1 MIELDAI
8 QISTWVS
15 SYFYPFARI
24 AGCLSVMPLLGS
36 QLIPQR
42 IRMILA
48 VTITLIVAPLLPAI
62 PQVDALSLA
71 SLVIILQ
78 QMLIGIALGFMVE
91 IVTQVFVLAGQL
103 IAMQTGLGIATTV
116 DPAQGVSV
124 VVVSQWFLFLTSLT
138 FLALN
143 GHLVVIEIVVDSFFT
158 MPISDQGFSAD
169 DYGRMV
175 RWGGWM
181 FASAL
186 VIALPAL
193 TALLI
198 VNFAFGVMTRAAP
211 QLNIFALGFPVTM
224 MVGLAIIWLNIGHMG
239 EGFQH
244 LLEILFEFL
253 RTLIRPQ
260 P

>member
-1 MIELDAI
+1 MLEFTALELNG
-8 QISTWVS
+8 WVS
-15 SYFYPFARI
+15 QYFYPFARI
-24 AGCLSVMPLLGS
+24 AGCLGVMPLLGS
-36 QLIPQR
+36 KLVPRQIR
-42 IRMILA
+42 ILLS
-48 VTITLIVAPLLPAI
+48 VFITLIIAPLLP
-62 PQVDALSLA
+62 PMPNVEPMSLA
-71 SLVIILQ
+71 SFIIIFE
-78 QMLIGIALGFMVE
+78 QMLIGIVLGFMVE

-143 GHLVVIEIVVDSFFT
+143 GHLVVIEVVVESFYT
-158 MPISDQGFSAD
+158 MPIGGGAWTAD

-193 TALLI
+193 TSLLI

-211 QLNIFALGFPVTM
+211 QLDIFSLGFPVTM
-224 MVGLAIIWLNIGHMG
+224 LVGLAIIWLTIGHLG
-239 EGFQH
+239 ESFH
-244 LLEILFEFL
+244 TLLETLFGFL
-253 RTLIRPQ
+253 RSLIRTP
-260 P
+260 

>member
-1 MIELDAI
+1 MLEFTALDLNAW
-8 QISTWVS
+8 ISQ
-15 SYFYPFARI
+15 YFYPFARI
-24 AGCLSVMPLLGS
+24 VGCLGVMPLLGS
-36 QLIPQR
+36 KLVPRQ
-42 IRMILA
+42 IRLLLA
-48 VTITLIVAPLLPAI
+48 VSITLIVAPLLPAM
-62 PQVDALSLA
+62 PKVDPLSLA
-71 SLVIILQ
+71 SFIIIFQ
-78 QMLIGIALGFMVE
+78 QMLIGIVLGFMVE

-124 VVVSQWFLFLTSLT
+124 VVVSQWFLFLVSLT

-143 GHLVVIEIVVDSFFT
+143 GHLILIEVVIDSFHS
-158 MPISDQGFSAD
+158 MPISDKGWVAE

-211 QLNIFALGFPVTM
+211 QLNIFSLGFPVTM
-224 MVGLAIIWLNIGHMG
+224 MVGLVIIWLNIGRLG
-239 EGFQH
+239 ENFH
-244 LLEILFEFL
+244 TLLETLFEFL
-253 RTLIRPQ
+253 RTLIRAQ
-260 P
+260 

>member
-1 MIELDAI
+1 MLEFTALDLNSW
-8 QISTWVS
+8 ISQ
-15 SYFYPFARI
+15 YFYPFARI
-24 AGCLSVMPLLGS
+24 AGCLGVMPLLGS
-36 QLIPQR
+36 KLVPRQIR
-42 IRMILA
+42 ILLSVA
-48 VTITLIVAPLLPAI
+48 ITLIIAPLLPAM
-62 PQVDALSLA
+62 PNVDPMSLA
-71 SLVIILQ
+71 SFVIIFQ
-78 QMLIGIALGFMVE
+78 QMLIGIVLGFMVE

-124 VVVSQWFLFLTSLT
+124 VVVSQWFLFLVSLT

-143 GHLVVIEIVVDSFFT
+143 GHLILIEVVIESFYT
-158 MPISDQGFSAD
+158 MPISALGWVAD

-186 VIALPAL
+186 IIALPAL

-224 MVGLAIIWLNIGHMG
+224 MVGLAIIWLNIGQLG
-239 EGFQH
+239 EAFHG
-244 LLEILFEFL
+244 LLETLFEFL
-253 RTLIRPQ
+253 RSLIRSQ
-260 P
+260 

>member
-1 MIELDAI
+1 MLEFTALDLNSW
-8 QISTWVS
+8 ISQ
-15 SYFYPFARI
+15 YFYPFARI
-24 AGCLSVMPLLGS
+24 AGCLGVMPLLGS
-36 QLIPQR
+36 KLVPRQIR
-42 IRMILA
+42 ILLSVA
-48 VTITLIVAPLLPAI
+48 ITLIIAPLLPAM
-62 PQVDALSLA
+62 PNVDPMSLA
-71 SLVIILQ
+71 SFIIIFQ
-78 QMLIGIALGFMVE
+78 QMLIGIVVEFMVE

-124 VVVSQWFLFLTSLT
+124 VVVSQWFLFLVSLT

-143 GHLVVIEIVVDSFFT
+143 GHLILIEVVIESFHT
-158 MPISDQGFSAD
+158 MPISDQGWVAE

-186 VIALPAL
+186 IIALPAL

-224 MVGLAIIWLNIGHMG
+224 MVGLAIIWLNIGQLG
-239 EGFQH
+239 EAFHG
-244 LLEILFEFL
+244 LLETLFEFL
-253 RTLIRPQ
+253 RSLIRAQ
-260 P
+260 

>member
-1 MIELDAI
+1 MLEFTALDL
-8 QISTWVS
+8 QSWVAQ
-15 SYFYPFARI
+15 YFYPFARI
-24 AGCLSVMPLLGS
+24 AGCLGVMPLLGS
-36 QLIPQR
+36 KLVPRQVRVL
-42 IRMILA
+42 LA
-48 VTITLIVAPLLPAI
+48 VFITLIIAPILPDM
-62 PQVDALSLA
+62 PNVEPMSLA
-71 SLVIILQ
+71 SFIIIFQ
-78 QMLIGIALGFMVE
+78 QMLIGIVLGFMVE

-143 GHLVVIEIVVDSFFT
+143 GHLIVIEVVVESFYT
-158 MPISDQGFSAD
+158 MPIGSGAWNAE

-193 TALLI
+193 TSLLI

-211 QLNIFALGFPVTM
+211 QLNIFSLGFPVTM
-224 MVGLAIIWLNIGHMG
+224 LVGLVIIWLIIGQLG
-239 EGFQH
+239 EGFH
-244 LLEILFEFL
+244 KLLEVLFEFL
-253 RTLIRPQ
+253 RSLIRTQ
-260 P
+260 

>member
-1 MIELDAI
+1 MLEFTALELNG
-8 QISTWVS
+8 WVS
-15 SYFYPFARI
+15 QYFYPFARI
-24 AGCLSVMPLLGS
+24 AGCLGVMPLLGS
-36 QLIPQR
+36 KLVPRQIR
-42 IRMILA
+42 ILLS
-48 VTITLIVAPLLPAI
+48 VFITLIIAPLLP
-62 PQVDALSLA
+62 PMPNVEPMSLA
-71 SLVIILQ
+71 SFIIIFE
-78 QMLIGIALGFMVE
+78 QMLIGIVLGFMVE

-143 GHLVVIEIVVDSFFT
+143 GHLVVIEVVVESFYT
-158 MPISDQGFSAD
+158 MPIGGGAWTAD

-186 VIALPAL
+186 VIAMPAL
-193 TALLI
+193 TSLLI

-211 QLNIFALGFPVTM
+211 QLNIFSLGFPVTM
-224 MVGLAIIWLNIGHMG
+224 LVGLAIIWLTIGHLG
-239 EGFQH
+239 ESFH
-244 LLEILFEFL
+244 TLLETLFGFL
-253 RTLIRPQ
+253 RSLIRTP
-260 P
+260 

>member
-1 MIELDAI
+1 MLEFTALELNG
-8 QISTWVS
+8 WVS
-15 SYFYPFARI
+15 QYFYPFARI
-24 AGCLSVMPLLGS
+24 AGCLGVMPLLGS
-36 QLIPQR
+36 KLVPRQIR
-42 IRMILA
+42 ILLS
-48 VTITLIVAPLLPAI
+48 VFITLIIAPLLP
-62 PQVDALSLA
+62 PMPNVEPMSLA
-71 SLVIILQ
+71 SFIIIFE
-78 QMLIGIALGFMVE
+78 QMLIGIVLGFMVE

-124 VVVSQWFLFLTSLT
+124 VVVSQWFLFLISLT

-143 GHLVVIEIVVDSFFT
+143 GHLVVIEVVVESFYT
-158 MPISDQGFSAD
+158 MPIGGGAWTAD

-193 TALLI
+193 TSLLI

-211 QLNIFALGFPVTM
+211 QLNIFSLGFPVTM
-224 MVGLAIIWLNIGHMG
+224 LVGLAIIWLTIGHLG
-239 EGFQH
+239 ESFH
-244 LLEILFEFL
+244 TLLETLFGFL
-253 RTLIRPQ
+253 RSLIRTP
-260 P
+260 

>member
-1 MIELDAI
+1 MLEFTALELNG
-8 QISTWVS
+8 WVS
-15 SYFYPFARI
+15 QYFYPFARI
-24 AGCLSVMPLLGS
+24 AGCLGVMPLLGS
-36 QLIPQR
+36 KLVPRQIR
-42 IRMILA
+42 ILLS
-48 VTITLIVAPLLPAI
+48 VFITLIIAPLLP
-62 PQVDALSLA
+62 PMPNVEPMSLA
-71 SLVIILQ
+71 SFIIIFE
-78 QMLIGIALGFMVE
+78 QMLIGIVLGFMVE

-124 VVVSQWFLFLTSLT
+124 VVVSQWFLFLISLT

-143 GHLVVIEIVVDSFFT
+143 GHLVVIEVVVESFYT
-158 MPISDQGFSAD
+158 MPIGGGAWNAD

-193 TALLI
+193 TSLLI

-211 QLNIFALGFPVTM
+211 QLNIFSLGFPVTM
-224 MVGLAIIWLNIGHMG
+224 LVGLAIIWLTIGHLG
-239 EGFQH
+239 ESFH
-244 LLEILFEFL
+244 ALLETLFGFL
-253 RTLIRPQ
+253 RSLIRTP
-260 P
+260 

>member
-1 MIELDAI
+1 MLEFTALDLNG
-8 QISTWVS
+8 WVS
-15 SYFYPFARI
+15 QYFYPFARI
-24 AGCLSVMPLLGS
+24 AGCLGVMPLLGS
-36 QLIPQR
+36 KLVPRQIR
-42 IRMILA
+42 ILLS
-48 VTITLIVAPLLPAI
+48 VFITLIIAPLLPAM
-62 PQVDALSLA
+62 PTVDPMSLA
-71 SLVIILQ
+71 SFIIIFQ
-78 QMLIGIALGFMVE
+78 QMLIGIVLGFMVE

-124 VVVSQWFLFLTSLT
+124 VVVSQWFLFLISLT

-143 GHLVVIEIVVDSFFT
+143 GHLIVIEVVVESFYT
-158 MPISDQGFSAD
+158 MPIGGGAWTAD

-193 TALLI
+193 TSLLI

-211 QLNIFALGFPVTM
+211 QLNIFSLGFPVTM
-224 MVGLAIIWLNIGHMG
+224 LVGLAIIWLTIGHLG
-239 EGFQH
+239 ESFH
-244 LLEILFEFL
+244 TLLETLFGFL
-253 RTLIRPQ
+253 RSLIRTP
-260 P
+260 

>member
-1 MIELDAI
+1 MLEFTALELNG
-8 QISTWVS
+8 WVS
-15 SYFYPFARI
+15 QYFYPFARI
-24 AGCLSVMPLLGS
+24 AGCLGVMPLLGS
-36 QLIPQR
+36 KLVPRQIR
-42 IRMILA
+42 ILLS
-48 VTITLIVAPLLPAI
+48 VFITLIIAPLLP
-62 PQVDALSLA
+62 PMPNVEPMSLA
-71 SLVIILQ
+71 SFIIIFE
-78 QMLIGIALGFMVE
+78 QMLIGIVLGFMVE

-143 GHLVVIEIVVDSFFT
+143 GHLVVLEVVVESFYT
-158 MPISDQGFSAD
+158 MPIGGGAWSAD

-193 TALLI
+193 TSLLI

-211 QLNIFALGFPVTM
+211 QLNIFSLGFPVTM
-224 MVGLAIIWLNIGHMG
+224 LVGLAIIWLTIGHLG
-239 EGFQH
+239 ESFH
-244 LLEILFEFL
+244 TLLETLFGFL
-253 RTLIRPQ
+253 RSLIRTP
-260 P
+260 

>member
-1 MIELDAI
+1 MLEFSALDI
-8 QISTWVS
+8 NSWVS
-15 SYFYPFARI
+15 QYFYPFARI
-24 AGCLSVMPLLGS
+24 AGCLGVMPLLGS
-36 QLIPQR
+36 KLVPRQIR
-42 IRMILA
+42 ILLS
-48 VTITLIVAPLLPAI
+48 VTITLIVAPLLPSM
-62 PQVDALSLA
+62 PNVDPMSLA
-71 SLVIILQ
+71 SFIIIFQ
-78 QMLIGIALGFMVE
+78 QMLIGIVLGFMVE

-124 VVVSQWFLFLTSLT
+124 VVVSQWFLFLVSLT

-143 GHLVVIEIVVDSFFT
+143 GHLILIEVVIDSFYT
-158 MPISDQGFSAD
+158 IPISNQGWEAE

-224 MVGLAIIWLNIGHMG
+224 MVGLAIIWLSIGHLG
-239 EGFQH
+239 DAFH
-244 LLEILFEFL
+244 ALLETLFEFL
-253 RTLIRPQ
+253 RSLIRAK
-260 P
+260 

>member
-1 MIELDAI
+1 MLEFTALELNG
-8 QISTWVS
+8 WVS
-15 SYFYPFARI
+15 QYFYPFARI
-24 AGCLSVMPLLGS
+24 AGCLGVMPLLGS
-36 QLIPQR
+36 KLVPRQIR
-42 IRMILA
+42 ILLS
-48 VTITLIVAPLLPAI
+48 VFITLIIAPLLP
-62 PQVDALSLA
+62 PMPNVEPMSLA
-71 SLVIILQ
+71 SFIIIFE
-78 QMLIGIALGFMVE
+78 QMLIGIVLGFMVE

-143 GHLVVIEIVVDSFFT
+143 GHLVVIEVVVESFYT
-158 MPISDQGFSAD
+158 MPIGGGAWTAD

-193 TALLI
+193 TSLLI

-211 QLNIFALGFPVTM
+211 QLNIFSLGFPVTM
-224 MVGLAIIWLNIGHMG
+224 LVGLAIIWLTIGHLG
-239 EGFQH
+239 ESFH
-244 LLEILFEFL
+244 TLLETLFGFL
-253 RTLIRPQ
+253 RSLIRTP
-260 P
+260 

>member
-1 MIELDAI
+1 MLEFTALELNG
-8 QISTWVS
+8 WVS
-15 SYFYPFARI
+15 QYFYPFARI
-24 AGCLSVMPLLGS
+24 AGCLGVMPLLGS
-36 QLIPQR
+36 KLVPRQ
-42 IRMILA
+42 IRVLLS
-48 VTITLIVAPLLPAI
+48 VFITLIIAPLLP
-62 PQVDALSLA
+62 PMPNVEPMSLA
-71 SLVIILQ
+71 SFIIIFE
-78 QMLIGIALGFMVE
+78 QMLIGIVLGFMVE

-143 GHLVVIEIVVDSFFT
+143 GHLVVLEVVVESFYT
-158 MPISDQGFSAD
+158 MPIGGGAWTAD

-193 TALLI
+193 TSLLI

-211 QLNIFALGFPVTM
+211 QLNIFSLGFPVTM
-224 MVGLAIIWLNIGHMG
+224 LVGLAIIWLTIGHLG
-239 EGFQH
+239 ESFH
-244 LLEILFEFL
+244 TLLETLFGFL
-253 RTLIRPQ
+253 RSLIRTP
-260 P
+260 

>member
-1 MIELDAI
+1 M
-8 QISTWVS
+8 S
-15 SYFYPFARI
+15 
-24 AGCLSVMPLLGS
+24 LGS
-36 QLIPQR
+36 F
-42 IRMILA
+42 
-48 VTITLIVAPLLPAI
+48 
-62 PQVDALSLA
+62 
-71 SLVIILQ
+71 IIIFQ
-78 QMLIGIALGFMVE
+78 QMLIGIVLGFMVE

-124 VVVSQWFLFLTSLT
+124 VVVSQWFLFLVSLT

-143 GHLVVIEIVVDSFFT
+143 GHLVLIEVVIESFHT
-158 MPISDQGFSAD
+158 MPIRDSGWVDE

-224 MVGLAIIWLNIGHMG
+224 MVGLAIIWLNIGNLG
-239 EGFQH
+239 ESFH
-244 LLEILFEFL
+244 TLLETLFEFL
-253 RTLIRPQ
+253 RTLIRA
-260 P
+260 

>member
-1 MIELDAI
+1 MLEFTALELNG
-8 QISTWVS
+8 WVS
-15 SYFYPFARI
+15 QYFYPFARI
-24 AGCLSVMPLLGS
+24 AGCLGVMPLLGS
-36 QLIPQR
+36 KLVPRQ
-42 IRMILA
+42 IRVLLS
-48 VTITLIVAPLLPAI
+48 VFITLIIAPLLP
-62 PQVDALSLA
+62 PMPNVEPMSLA
-71 SLVIILQ
+71 SFIIIFE
-78 QMLIGIALGFMVE
+78 QMLIGIVLGFMVE

-143 GHLVVIEIVVDSFFT
+143 GHLVVIEVVVESFYT
-158 MPISDQGFSAD
+158 MPIGGGAWTAD

-193 TALLI
+193 TSLLI

-211 QLNIFALGFPVTM
+211 QLNIFSLGFPVTM
-224 MVGLAIIWLNIGHMG
+224 LVGLAIIWLTIGHLG
-239 EGFQH
+239 ESFH
-244 LLEILFEFL
+244 TLLETLFGFL
-253 RTLIRPQ
+253 RSLIRTP
-260 P
+260 

>member
-1 MIELDAI
+1 MLEFNALDLN
-8 QISTWVS
+8 SWVS
-15 SYFYPFARI
+15 QYFYPFARI
-24 AGCLSVMPLLGS
+24 AGCLGVMPLLGS
-36 QLIPQR
+36 RLVPRQ
-42 IRMILA
+42 IRLLLSVAITMI
-48 VTITLIVAPLLPAI
+48 IAPLLPNM
-62 PQVDALSLA
+62 PNVEPLSLA
-71 SLVIILQ
+71 SFIIILQ
-78 QMLIGIALGFMVE
+78 QMLIGIVLGFLVE

-124 VVVSQWFLFLTSLT
+124 VVVSQWFLFLVSLT

-143 GHLVVIEIVVDSFFT
+143 GHLTLIEVVIESFYS
-158 MPISDQGFSAD
+158 MPISSQGWSAE
-169 DYGRMV
+169 DYGKMV

-193 TALLI
+193 TSLLI

-224 MVGLAIIWLNIGHMG
+224 MVGLVIIWLNIGQMG
-239 EGFQH
+239 EGFH
-244 LLEILFEFL
+244 NLLETLFEFL
-253 RTLIRPQ
+253 RTLIGIR
-260 P
+260 

>member
-1 MIELDAI
+1 MLEFTALDL
-8 QISTWVS
+8 QSWVAQ
-15 SYFYPFARI
+15 YFYPFARI
-24 AGCLSVMPLLGS
+24 AGCLGVMPLLGS
-36 QLIPQR
+36 KLVPRQVRVL
-42 IRMILA
+42 LA
-48 VTITLIVAPLLPAI
+48 VFITLIIAPILPDM
-62 PQVDALSLA
+62 PSVEPMSLG
-71 SLVIILQ
+71 SFIIIFQ
-78 QMLIGIALGFMVE
+78 QMLIGIVLGFMVE

-143 GHLVVIEIVVDSFFT
+143 GHLIVIEVVVESFYT
-158 MPISDQGFSAD
+158 MPIGSGAWSAE

-186 VIALPAL
+186 IIALPAL
-193 TALLI
+193 TSLLI

-211 QLNIFALGFPVTM
+211 QLNIFSLGFPVTM
-224 MVGLAIIWLNIGHMG
+224 LVGLVIIWLIIGQLG
-239 EGFQH
+239 EGFH
-244 LLEILFEFL
+244 KLLEILFEFL
-253 RTLIRPQ
+253 RSLIRTR
-260 P
+260 

>member
-1 MIELDAI
+1 MLEFTALDLNSW
-8 QISTWVS
+8 ISQ
-15 SYFYPFARI
+15 YFYPFARI
-24 AGCLSVMPLLGS
+24 AGCLGVMPLLGS
-36 QLIPQR
+36 KLVPRQIR
-42 IRMILA
+42 ILLA
-48 VTITLIVAPLLPAI
+48 VSITLIIAPLLP
-62 PQVDALSLA
+62 PVPNVDPMSLA
-71 SLVIILQ
+71 SFIIIFQ
-78 QMLIGIALGFMVE
+78 QMLIGIVLGFMVE

-124 VVVSQWFLFLTSLT
+124 VVVSQWFLFLVSLT

-143 GHLVVIEIVVDSFFT
+143 GHLILLAVVIDSFRT
-158 MPISDQGFSAD
+158 MPIGGGAWLAE

-186 VIALPAL
+186 IIALPAL
-193 TALLI
+193 TSLLI

-224 MVGLAIIWLNIGHMG
+224 LVGLAIIWLTIGQLG
-239 EGFQH
+239 ESFHG
-244 LLEILFEFL
+244 LLETLFEFL
-253 RTLIRPQ
+253 RSLIRAT
-260 P
+260 

>member
-1 MIELDAI
+1 MLEFTALDLNSWLS
-8 QISTWVS
+8 Q
-15 SYFYPFARI
+15 YFYPFARI
-24 AGCLSVMPLLGS
+24 AGCLGVMPLLGS
-36 QLIPQR
+36 KLVPRQ
-42 IRMILA
+42 IRLLLA
-48 VTITLIVAPLLPAI
+48 VSITLIVAPLLPAM
-62 PQVDALSLA
+62 PNVDPMSLG
-71 SLVIILQ
+71 SFIIIFQ
-78 QMLIGIALGFMVE
+78 QMLIGIVLGFMVE

-124 VVVSQWFLFLTSLT
+124 VVVSQWFLFLVSLT

-143 GHLVVIEIVVDSFFT
+143 GHLVLIEVVIESFHT
-158 MPISDQGFSAD
+158 MPISDSGWVAE

-224 MVGLAIIWLNIGHMG
+224 MVGLAIIWLNIGNLG
-239 EGFQH
+239 ESFH
-244 LLEILFEFL
+244 TLLETLFEFL
-253 RTLIRPQ
+253 RTLIRA
-260 P
+260 